1 MKYAYKTQ
9 QTRRRWPRR
18 VLWVIAIFIVLIVLA
33 TVGVRTM
40 YNQNLKA
47 VSSSSHA
54 VSVTIG
60 EGSSSKAIAAKLK
73 KLGLIRSTWAFQ
85 WYISTKEVRD
95 ALQAGTYSIRPDQ
108 TTPQI
113 VALLTHGKIATDL
126 VTILPAQRLDQ
137 VKTAFESAGYT
148 KAEIDKALNPAEY
161 TGNPALVDKPAA
173 ASLEGYL
180 YPDSFQ
186 KDAGTSLETIVQESL
201 AEMNKHLT
209 PDIRAAFAAQGLS
222 TYQGIILASIVEQEV
237 SNATDRAQAA
247 QVFLTRLRTGISLG
261 SDVTAFYG
269 AIAAGQKPS
278 VSYDSPYNTRLHKG
292 LPPTPISNVSAS
304 SLAAIAHPAATNWLF
319 FVSGDDGKTYFS
331 QTIQQHDQQTQLYC
345 HKLCQQ

>member
-1 MKYAYKTQ
+1 MKYAYESRQK
-9 QTRRRWPRR
+9 RRRWPRR
-18 VLWVIAIFIVLIVLA
+18 VLWVIATIVILLVMA
-33 TVGVRTM
+33 TVGVRAI
-40 YNQNLKA
+40 YNQNLKP
-47 VSSSSHA
+47 VSSSSQA
-54 VSVTIG
+54 VSVTINS
-60 EGSSSKAIAAKLK
+60 GSSSKAIAAKLK

-95 ALQAGTYSIRPDQ
+95 ALQAGTYSLRADQ

-113 VALLTHGKIATDL
+113 VAVLTHGKIATDL

-137 VKTAFESAGYT
+137 LKTAFESAGYT
-148 KAEIDKALNPAEY
+148 KAQIDDALDPAQY
-161 TGNPALVDKPAA
+161 AGNPALVDKPAS

-186 KDAGTSLETIVQESL
+186 KDSETSLQTIIKESM
-201 AEMNKHLT
+201 AEMSKHLT

-237 SNATDRAQAA
+237 SNSTDRAQAA

-269 AIAAGQKPS
+269 ATLAGQKAS
-278 VSYDSPYNTRLHKG
+278 VTYDSPYNTRLHTG

-304 SLAAIAHPAATNWLF
+304 SLGAVAHPAATNWLF

-331 QTIQQHDQQTQLYC
+331 QTVQQHEQQVQQYC

>member
-1 MKYAYKTQ
+1 MKYAY
-9 QTRRRWPRR
+9 QTRQPRRRWPRR
-18 VLWVIAIFIVLIVLA
+18 VLWVIAIIVVLLVLA

-47 VSSSSHA
+47 VSNSSQA
-54 VSVTIG
+54 VTVTIG
-60 EGSSSKAIAAKLK
+60 EGLSSKAIAAKLK

-95 ALQAGTYSIRPDQ
+95 ALQAGTYSLRPDQ

-113 VALLTHGKIATDL
+113 VGVLTHGKIATNL
-126 VTILPAQRLDQ
+126 ITILPAQRLGQ
-137 VKTAFESAGYT
+137 IRTAFESAGYT
-148 KAEIDKALNPAEY
+148 KAEIDEALNPAEY
-161 TGNPALVDKPAA
+161 VGNPALVDKPAG

-186 KDAGTSLETIVQESL
+186 KDSGTSLKTIVSESM
-201 AEMNKHLT
+201 AEMNKRLT

-237 SNATDRAQAA
+237 SNASDRAQAA

-269 AIAAGQKPS
+269 ALLAGQKPS
-278 VSYDSPYNTRLHKG
+278 VTYDSPYNTRLHTG

-304 SLAAIAHPAATNWLF
+304 SLAAVAHPAATNWLF

-331 QTIQQHDQQTQLYC
+331 QNLQQHEQQVQLYC
-345 HKLCQQ
+345 HKLCHQ